1 MSSQTISPKEAL
13 DRLKEGNKRF
23 LQNKH
28 ADRNL
33 LNQVKE
39 TAGGQHPFAL
49 VLGCVDSR
57 VTPELIFDQGIGDI
71 FSLRVAGNV
80 IDEDIL
86 GSMEFACVLAGT
98 PLIVVKGHTRCGA
111 VTGAYKG
118 GQSGNLQKTLDK
130 ITPAVAEA
138 KKSLPASSS
147 DSDIINEASR
157 LNVLH
162 SIEEIKQKSPVLSKL
177 WKEGKIDIV
186 GAMYYVSSGEVAFF

>member
-1 MSSQTISPKEAL
+1 MSPQTISPKDAL
-13 DRLKEGNKRF
+13 NRLKEGNKRF
-23 LQNKH
+23 LQNKQ

-39 TAGGQHPFAL
+39 TANGQHPFAL

-57 VTPELIFDQGIGDI
+57 VSPELIFDQGIGDI

-80 IDEDIL
+80 IDEDML
-86 GSMEFACVLAGT
+86 GSMEFACCLAGT
-98 PLIVVKGHTRCGA
+98 RLIVVEGHTRCGA
-111 VTGAYKG
+111 VTGAFKG

-130 ITPAVAEA
+130 INPSVALA
-138 KKSLPASSS
+138 RKNLPASSS

-162 SIEEIKQKSPVLSKL
+162 SIEEIKQKSPVLAGL
-177 WKEGKIDIV
+177 LQEGQIDIV
-186 GAMYYVSSGEVAFF
+186 GAMYYVSTGEVAFF